1 MLYNVCL
8 WCKCVF
14 ILLEYFKK
22 NIFNIKKVVQGCFMN
37 NRNVYD
43 IEVSDYKGLIY
54 KLEVFRGKVILV
66 VNIVIE
72 CIYSE

>member
-1 MLYNVCL
+1 M
-8 WCKCVF
+8 
-14 ILLEYFKK
+14 
-22 NIFNIKKVVQGCFMN
+22 
-37 NRNVYD
+37 YD